1 VPLPSSP
8 RALPCLAMVSYL
20 CSDERTPSSG
30 SPSAPTPLRRRRSA
44 CTRTYTRGAESLS
57 SPVQPIHTCAPL
69 GPKFYLFWVGD
80 SWPTHTAVARNVAA
94 LLSLRRHRGSRHGHA
109 AAVPVHRHGP
119 DASMR
124 THVPVPSRA
133 TTRAPAWRG
142 QGQAFGSLSRL
153 TSSAP
158 HPSTGRGFATDGNPS
173 SLEAR
178 APT

>member
-1 VPLPSSP
+1 LFRRVHAKFRLAVGTHTVAPPSFGMHSYVHPRGCVSQFSCATYSHMCSPGSKVLPFLGRGFMANTHRSGPECRRSPFFASSP
-8 RALPCLAMVSYL
+8 W
-20 CSDERTPSSG
+20 
-30 SPSAPTPLRRRRSA
+30 
-44 CTRTYTRGAESLS
+44 
-57 SPVQPIHTCAPL
+57 H
-69 GPKFYLFWVGD
+69 
-80 SWPTHTAVARNVAA
+80 AA

-124 THVPVPSRA
+124 THVPVPTRA